1 LQKSGAK
8 LQIRDQRARRTQ
20 ALESADDAE
29 SGLRSQRA
37 SGKVRMMTDAPCRA
51 SAVALP
57 MPSVAPVTG

>member
-37 SGKVRMMTDAPCRA
+37 SGKVRMNFLGCSIVPNIFIRIRGSCR
-51 SAVALP
+51 
-57 MPSVAPVTG
+57 